1 MDTIGKR
8 IKVHSAFL
16 YSLAICGSSGS
27 EKHNGGRR
35 L

>member
-8 IKVHSAFL
+8 IKVHSAYL
-16 YSLAICGSSGS
+16 YSLVSCGLSGS
-27 EKHNGGRR
+27 EEHDGGHG